1 MTYQDAINLLT
12 SQGRFHIELGLDRV
26 QSVLKLLGNPQE
38 ELQFVHVAGTN
49 GKGSVCAML
58 ASILQEKFNKV
69 GLYTSPHIFDYV
81 ERIKISG
88 KNISQEDFANYVF
101 KICEIADNAG
111 IHLTEFEI
119 LTVVMFLYFK
129 EQKVDV
135 VVLETGLGGRFD
147 ATNVISKNL
156 CAVITHIDYDHTE
169 RLGRTRD
176 EIAFEKAGIIKKG
189 CPVITAMGMEVL
201 RDKADEMDSMFV
213 LVSPYPN
220 QDFREASVLK
230 GFHQDENIS
239 LAVSVVRECFKE
251 ISSEDI
257 VNGLKK
263 VIHPFRFQYFPEKN
277 LIIDVC
283 HNPNGVEALRT
294 NLDLMFPQP
303 KRFIFGALKN
313 KDYQKMM
320 NILFAEDDEILL
332 FGFDYPSAAT
342 YEELSSACPYPS
354 KQFNGILP
362 NDGKLT
368 IICGSF
374 YSLGQVKGLKELI

>member
-1 MTYQDAINLLT
+1 M
-12 SQGRFHIELGLDRV
+12 
-26 QSVLKLLGNPQE
+26 
-38 ELQFVHVAGTN
+38 
-49 GKGSVCAML
+49 
-58 ASILQEKFNKV
+58 
-69 GLYTSPHIFDYV
+69 
-81 ERIKISG
+81 RIKIRG
-88 KNISQEDFANYVF
+88 KNKSKEDFANYVF

-119 LTVVMFLYFK
+119 LSVMMFLYFK

-294 NLDLMFPQP
+294 NLDMMFPQP